1 MVLPP
6 VVTVDDAS
14 KAAAQMYGW
23 QAEAV
28 ALTGERDKNYLL
40 RTAEAGDVVLK
51 FINPAEEAAE
61 TDLQIQVLLWLE
73 QHNCAVMVPKTL
85 RTAAGELV
93 GDYAVGDQVYKVR
106 AYTYLNGV
114 SVAQAQ
120 MSDAMQ
126 QSFGEHAAQLVL
138 ALEGFDQPALSRV
151 LLWDVMHLNQLRAWA
166 EEVLSQDELG
176 QCVFAYLDRFE
187 QTILPALQALP
198 QQVIHGDIS
207 KSNTVASSADAAS
220 IHGVLD
226 FGDLCKAPRV
236 VELAVAASYAL
247 DAETGD
253 LQAALARV
261 VDGYA
266 AVLPL
271 SSEESTLVFDL
282 IIARLVQRIVIS
294 EWRASHFPN
303 NRDYIL
309 RSTAQARQLLGR
321 LMHISEAQ
329 KQSGKGQGNA

>member
-1 MVLPP
+1 MVSPP

-14 KAAAQMYGW
+14 KVAADLYGW
-23 QAEAV
+23 QAEAI

-40 RTAEAGDVVLK
+40 HTQEAGDVVLK

-61 TDLQIQVLLWLE
+61 TDLQIQVLLWLA
-73 QHNCAVMVPKTL
+73 QQNCAVVVPKAL
-85 RTAAGELV
+85 RSRTGDLVCDYTVGE
-93 GDYAVGDQVYKVR
+93 QVYKVR

-120 MSDAMQ
+120 MGAALQ
-126 QSFGEHAAQLVL
+126 QSFGAQAAQLVR
-138 ALEGFDQPALSRV
+138 ALEGFDHPALSRV

-166 EEVLSQDELG
+166 EEVLPQDEMG
-176 QCVFAYLDRFE
+176 QFVFAYLDQFE
-187 QTILPALQALP
+187 QTILPVLQALP

-207 KSNTVASSADAAS
+207 KSNTVASSADATS

-253 LQAALARV
+253 LQAALAGIV
-261 VDGYA
+261 AAYA

-271 SSEESTLVFDL
+271 SEAESALIPDL

-309 RSTAQARQLLGR
+309 RSNAQARQLLGQ
-321 LMHISEAQ
+321 LMQVSAAN
-329 KQSGKGQGNA
+329 K

>member
-1 MVLPP
+1 MVSPP
-6 VVTVDDAS
+6 VVTIDDAS
-14 KAAAQMYGW
+14 KVAADLYGW
-23 QAEAV
+23 KAEAI

-40 RTAEAGDVVLK
+40 HTQEAGDVVLK

-61 TDLQIQVLLWLE
+61 TDLQIQVLLWLA
-73 QHNCAVMVPKTL
+73 QQNCAVVVPKAL
-85 RTAAGELV
+85 RSRTGDLVCDYTVGE
-93 GDYAVGDQVYKVR
+93 QVYKVR

-120 MSDAMQ
+120 MGAALQ
-126 QSFGEHAAQLVL
+126 QSFGAQAAQLVR
-138 ALEGFDQPALSRV
+138 ALEGFDHPALSRV
-151 LLWDVMHLNQLRAWA
+151 LLWDVMDLNQLRAWA
-166 EEVLSQDELG
+166 EEVLPQDEMG
-176 QCVFAYLDRFE
+176 QFVFAYLDQFE
-187 QTILPALQALP
+187 QTILPVLQALP

-207 KSNTVASSADAAS
+207 KSNTVASSADATS

-253 LQAALARV
+253 LQAALAGIV
-261 VDGYA
+261 AAYA

-271 SSEESTLVFDL
+271 SEAESALIPDL
-282 IIARLVQRIVIS
+282 IVARLVQRIVIS

-309 RSTAQARQLLGR
+309 RSNAQARQLLGQ
-321 LMHISEAQ
+321 LMQVSAAN
-329 KQSGKGQGNA
+329 K

>member
-1 MVLPP
+1 MFSPP

-14 KAAAQMYGW
+14 KVAADLYGW
-23 QAEAV
+23 QAEAI

-40 RTAEAGDVVLK
+40 RTQEAGDVVLK

-61 TDLQIQVLLWLE
+61 TDLQIQVLLWLA
-73 QHNCAVMVPKTL
+73 QQNCAVVVPKAL
-85 RTAAGELV
+85 RSRTGDLVCDYTVGE
-93 GDYAVGDQVYKVR
+93 QVYKVR

-120 MSDAMQ
+120 MGAALQ
-126 QSFGEHAAQLVL
+126 QSFGAQAAQLVR
-138 ALEGFDQPALSRV
+138 ALEGFDHPALSRV

-166 EEVLSQDELG
+166 EEVLPQDEMG
-176 QCVFAYLDRFE
+176 QFVFAYLDQFE
-187 QTILPALQALP
+187 QTILPVLQALP

-207 KSNTVASSADAAS
+207 KSNTVASSADASS

-253 LQAALARV
+253 LQAALAGIV
-261 VDGYA
+261 AAYA

-271 SSEESTLVFDL
+271 SEAESALIPDL
-282 IIARLVQRIVIS
+282 IVARLVQRIVIS

-309 RSTAQARQLLGR
+309 RSNAQARQLLGQ
-321 LMHISEAQ
+321 LMQVSAAN
-329 KQSGKGQGNA
+329 K

>member
-1 MVLPP
+1 MVSPP

-14 KAAAQMYGW
+14 KVAADLYGW
-23 QAEAV
+23 QAEAI

-40 RTAEAGDVVLK
+40 HTQEAGDVVLK

-61 TDLQIQVLLWLE
+61 TDLQIQVLLWLA
-73 QHNCAVMVPKTL
+73 QQNCAVVVPKAL
-85 RTAAGELV
+85 RSRTGDLVCDYTVGE
-93 GDYAVGDQVYKVR
+93 QVYKVR

-120 MSDAMQ
+120 MGAALQ
-126 QSFGEHAAQLVL
+126 QSFGTQAAQLVR
-138 ALEGFDQPALSRV
+138 ALEGFDHPALSRV

-166 EEVLSQDELG
+166 EEVLPQDEMG
-176 QCVFAYLDRFE
+176 QFVFAYLNQFG
-187 QTILPALQALP
+187 QTILPVLQALP

-207 KSNTVASSADAAS
+207 KSNTVASSADATS

-226 FGDLCKAPRV
+226 FGDVCKAPRV

-253 LQAALARV
+253 LQAALAGIV
-261 VDGYA
+261 AAYA

-271 SSEESTLVFDL
+271 SEAESALIPDL

-309 RSTAQARQLLGR
+309 RSNAQARQLLGQ
-321 LMHISEAQ
+321 LMQVSAAN
-329 KQSGKGQGNA
+329 K

>member
-1 MVLPP
+1 MVSPP
-6 VVTVDDAS
+6 VVTIDDAS
-14 KAAAQMYGW
+14 KVAADLYGW
-23 QAEAV
+23 KAEAID
-28 ALTGERDKNYLL
+28 LTGERDKNYLL
-40 RTAEAGDVVLK
+40 HTQEAGDVVLK

-61 TDLQIQVLLWLE
+61 TDLQIQVLLWLA
-73 QHNCAVMVPKTL
+73 QQNCAVVVPKAL
-85 RTAAGELV
+85 RSRTGDLVCDYTVGE
-93 GDYAVGDQVYKVR
+93 QVYKVR

-120 MSDAMQ
+120 MGAALQ
-126 QSFGEHAAQLVL
+126 QSFGAQAAQLVR
-138 ALEGFDQPALSRV
+138 ALEGFDHPALSRV

-166 EEVLSQDELG
+166 EEVLPQDEMG
-176 QCVFAYLDRFE
+176 QFVFAYLDQFE
-187 QTILPALQALP
+187 QTILPVLQALP

-207 KSNTVASSADAAS
+207 KSNTVASSADASS

-253 LQAALARV
+253 LQAALAGIV
-261 VDGYA
+261 AAYA

-271 SSEESTLVFDL
+271 SEAESALIPDL
-282 IIARLVQRIVIS
+282 IVARLVQRIVIS

-309 RSTAQARQLLGR
+309 RSNAQARQLLGQ
-321 LMHISEAQ
+321 LMQVSAAN
-329 KQSGKGQGNA
+329 K

>member
-1 MVLPP
+1 MVSPP

-14 KAAAQMYGW
+14 KVAADLYGW
-23 QAEAV
+23 QAEAI

-40 RTAEAGDVVLK
+40 HTQEAGDVVLK

-61 TDLQIQVLLWLE
+61 TDLQIQVLLWLA
-73 QHNCAVMVPKTL
+73 QQNCAVVVPKAL
-85 RTAAGELV
+85 RSRTGDLVCDYTVGE
-93 GDYAVGDQVYKVR
+93 QVYKVR

-120 MSDAMQ
+120 MGAALQ
-126 QSFGEHAAQLVL
+126 QSFGAQAAQLVR
-138 ALEGFDQPALSRV
+138 ALEGFDHPALSRV

-166 EEVLSQDELG
+166 EEVLPQDEMG
-176 QCVFAYLDRFE
+176 QFVFAYLNQFE
-187 QTILPALQALP
+187 QTILPVLQALP

-207 KSNTVASSADAAS
+207 KSNTVASSADASS

-253 LQAALARV
+253 LQAALAGIV
-261 VDGYA
+261 AAYA

-271 SSEESTLVFDL
+271 SEAESALIPDL
-282 IIARLVQRIVIS
+282 IIARLVQRIEIS

-309 RSTAQARQLLGR
+309 RSNAQARQLLGQ
-321 LMHISEAQ
+321 LMQVSAAN
-329 KQSGKGQGNA
+329 K

>member
-1 MVLPP
+1 MVSPP

-14 KAAAQMYGW
+14 KVAADLYGW
-23 QAEAV
+23 QAEAI

-40 RTAEAGDVVLK
+40 HTQEAGDVVLK

-61 TDLQIQVLLWLE
+61 TDLQIQVLLWLA
-73 QHNCAVMVPKTL
+73 QQNCAVVVPKAL
-85 RTAAGELV
+85 RSRTGDLVCDYTVGE
-93 GDYAVGDQVYKVR
+93 QVYKVR

-120 MSDAMQ
+120 MGAALQ
-126 QSFGEHAAQLVL
+126 QSFGTQAAQLVR
-138 ALEGFDQPALSRV
+138 ALEGFDHPALSRV

-166 EEVLSQDELG
+166 EEVLPQDEMG
-176 QCVFAYLDRFE
+176 QFVFAYLNQFE
-187 QTILPALQALP
+187 QTILPVLQALP

-207 KSNTVASSADAAS
+207 KSNTVASSADATS

-253 LQAALARV
+253 LQAALAGIV
-261 VDGYA
+261 AAYA

-271 SSEESTLVFDL
+271 SEAESALIPDL

-309 RSTAQARQLLGR
+309 RSNAQARQLLGQ
-321 LMHISEAQ
+321 LMQVSAAN
-329 KQSGKGQGNA
+329 K

>member
-1 MVLPP
+1 MVSPP
-6 VVTVDDAS
+6 VVTIDDAS
-14 KAAAQMYGW
+14 KVAADLYGW
-23 QAEAV
+23 QAEAI

-40 RTAEAGDVVLK
+40 HTQEAGDVVLK

-61 TDLQIQVLLWLE
+61 TDLQIQVLLWLA
-73 QHNCAVMVPKTL
+73 QQNCAVVVPKAL
-85 RTAAGELV
+85 RSRTGDLVCDYTVGE
-93 GDYAVGDQVYKVR
+93 QVYKVR

-120 MSDAMQ
+120 MGAALQ
-126 QSFGEHAAQLVL
+126 QSFGAQAAQLVR
-138 ALEGFDQPALSRV
+138 ALEGFDHPALSRV

-166 EEVLSQDELG
+166 EEVLPQDEMG
-176 QCVFAYLDRFE
+176 QFVFAYLDQFE
-187 QTILPALQALP
+187 QTILPVLQALP

-207 KSNTVASSADAAS
+207 KSNTVASSADASS

-253 LQAALARV
+253 LQAALAGIV
-261 VDGYA
+261 AAYA

-271 SSEESTLVFDL
+271 SEAESALIPDL
-282 IIARLVQRIVIS
+282 IVARLVQRIVIS

-309 RSTAQARQLLGR
+309 RSNAQARQLLGQ
-321 LMHISEAQ
+321 LMQVSAAN
-329 KQSGKGQGNA
+329 K

>member
-1 MVLPP
+1 MVSPP
-6 VVTVDDAS
+6 VVTIDDAS
-14 KAAAQMYGW
+14 KVAADLYGW
-23 QAEAV
+23 QAEAI

-40 RTAEAGDVVLK
+40 HTQEAGDVVLK

-61 TDLQIQVLLWLE
+61 TDLQIQVLLWLA
-73 QHNCAVMVPKTL
+73 QQNCAVVVPKAL
-85 RTAAGELV
+85 RSRTGDLVCDYTVGE
-93 GDYAVGDQVYKVR
+93 QVYKVR

-120 MSDAMQ
+120 MGAALQ
-126 QSFGEHAAQLVL
+126 QSFGTQAAQLVR
-138 ALEGFDQPALSRV
+138 ALEGFDHPALSRV

-166 EEVLSQDELG
+166 EEVLPQDEMG
-176 QCVFAYLDRFE
+176 QFVFAYLNQFE
-187 QTILPALQALP
+187 QTILPVLQALP

-207 KSNTVASSADAAS
+207 KSNTVASSADATS

-253 LQAALARV
+253 LQAALAGIV
-261 VDGYA
+261 AAYA

-271 SSEESTLVFDL
+271 SEAESALIPDL
-282 IIARLVQRIVIS
+282 IVARLVQRIVIS

-309 RSTAQARQLLGR
+309 RSNAQARQLLGQ
-321 LMHISEAQ
+321 LMQVSAAN
-329 KQSGKGQGNA
+329 K

>member
-1 MVLPP
+1 MVSPP

-14 KAAAQMYGW
+14 KVAADLYGW
-23 QAEAV
+23 QAEAI

-40 RTAEAGDVVLK
+40 HTQEAGDVVLK

-61 TDLQIQVLLWLE
+61 TDLQIQVLLWLA
-73 QHNCAVMVPKTL
+73 QQNCAVVVPKAL
-85 RTAAGELV
+85 RSRTGDLVCDYTVGE
-93 GDYAVGDQVYKVR
+93 QVYKVR

-120 MSDAMQ
+120 MGAALQ
-126 QSFGEHAAQLVL
+126 QSFGTQAAQLVR
-138 ALEGFDQPALSRV
+138 ALEGFDHPALSRV

-166 EEVLSQDELG
+166 EEVLPQDEMG
-176 QCVFAYLDRFE
+176 QFVFAYLNQFE
-187 QTILPALQALP
+187 QTILPVLQALP

-207 KSNTVASSADAAS
+207 KSNTVASSADASS

-253 LQAALARV
+253 LQAALAGIV
-261 VDGYA
+261 AAYA

-271 SSEESTLVFDL
+271 SEAESALIPDL

-309 RSTAQARQLLGR
+309 RSNAQARQLLGQ
-321 LMHISEAQ
+321 LMQVSAAN
-329 KQSGKGQGNA
+329 K

>member
-1 MVLPP
+1 MVSPP

-14 KAAAQMYGW
+14 KVAADLYGW
-23 QAEAV
+23 QAEAI

-40 RTAEAGDVVLK
+40 HTQEAGDVVLK

-61 TDLQIQVLLWLE
+61 TDLQIQVLLWLA
-73 QHNCAVMVPKTL
+73 QQNCAVVVPKAL
-85 RTAAGELV
+85 RSRTGDLVCDYTVGE
-93 GDYAVGDQVYKVR
+93 QVYKVR

-120 MSDAMQ
+120 MGAALQ
-126 QSFGEHAAQLVL
+126 QSFGAQAAQLVR
-138 ALEGFDQPALSRV
+138 ALEGFDHPALSRV

-166 EEVLSQDELG
+166 EEVLPQDEMG
-176 QCVFAYLDRFE
+176 QFVFAYLNQFE
-187 QTILPALQALP
+187 QTILPVLQALP

-207 KSNTVASSADAAS
+207 KSNTVASSADATS

-253 LQAALARV
+253 LQAALAGIV
-261 VDGYA
+261 AAYA

-271 SSEESTLVFDL
+271 SEAESALIPDL

-309 RSTAQARQLLGR
+309 RSNAQARQLLGQ
-321 LMHISEAQ
+321 LMQVSAAN
-329 KQSGKGQGNA
+329 K

>member
-1 MVLPP
+1 MVSPP

-14 KAAAQMYGW
+14 KVAADLYGW
-23 QAEAV
+23 QAEAI

-40 RTAEAGDVVLK
+40 HTQEAGDVVLK

-61 TDLQIQVLLWLE
+61 TDLQIQVLLWLA
-73 QHNCAVMVPKTL
+73 QQNCAVVVPKAL
-85 RTAAGELV
+85 RSRTGDLVCDYTVGE
-93 GDYAVGDQVYKVR
+93 QVYKVR

-120 MSDAMQ
+120 MGAALQ
-126 QSFGEHAAQLVL
+126 QSFGAQAAQLVR
-138 ALEGFDQPALSRV
+138 ALEGFDHPALSRV

-166 EEVLSQDELG
+166 EEVLPQDEMG
-176 QCVFAYLDRFE
+176 QFVFAYLDQFE
-187 QTILPALQALP
+187 QTILPVLQALP

-207 KSNTVASSADAAS
+207 KSNTVASSADASS

-253 LQAALARV
+253 LQAALAGIV
-261 VDGYA
+261 AAYA

-271 SSEESTLVFDL
+271 SEAESALIPDL
-282 IIARLVQRIVIS
+282 IVARLVQRIVIS

-309 RSTAQARQLLGR
+309 RSNAQARQLLGQ
-321 LMHISEAQ
+321 LMQVSAAN
-329 KQSGKGQGNA
+329 K

>member
-1 MVLPP
+1 MVSPP

-14 KAAAQMYGW
+14 KVAADLYGW
-23 QAEAV
+23 QAEAI

-40 RTAEAGDVVLK
+40 HTQEAGDVVLK

-61 TDLQIQVLLWLE
+61 TDLQIQVLLWLA
-73 QHNCAVMVPKTL
+73 QQNCAVVVPKAL
-85 RTAAGELV
+85 RSRTGDLVCDYTVGE
-93 GDYAVGDQVYKVR
+93 QVYKVR

-120 MSDAMQ
+120 MGAALQ
-126 QSFGEHAAQLVL
+126 QSFGAQAAQLVR
-138 ALEGFDQPALSRV
+138 ALEGFDHPALSRV

-166 EEVLSQDELG
+166 EEVLPQDEMG
-176 QCVFAYLDRFE
+176 QFVFAYLNQFE
-187 QTILPALQALP
+187 QTILPVLQALP

-207 KSNTVASSADAAS
+207 KSNTVASSADATS

-253 LQAALARV
+253 LQAALAGIV
-261 VDGYA
+261 AAYA

-271 SSEESTLVFDL
+271 SEAESALIPDL
-282 IIARLVQRIVIS
+282 IVARLVQRIVIS

-309 RSTAQARQLLGR
+309 RSNAQARQLLGQ
-321 LMHISEAQ
+321 LMQVSAAN
-329 KQSGKGQGNA
+329 K

>member
-1 MVLPP
+1 MVSPP

-14 KAAAQMYGW
+14 KVAADLYGW
-23 QAEAV
+23 QAEAI

-40 RTAEAGDVVLK
+40 HTQEAGDVVLK

-61 TDLQIQVLLWLE
+61 TDLQIQVLLWLA
-73 QHNCAVMVPKTL
+73 QQNCAVVVPKAL
-85 RTAAGELV
+85 RSRTGDLVCDYTVGE
-93 GDYAVGDQVYKVR
+93 QVYKVR

-120 MSDAMQ
+120 MGAALQ
-126 QSFGEHAAQLVL
+126 QSFGAQAAQLVR
-138 ALEGFDQPALSRV
+138 ALEGFDHPALSRV

-166 EEVLSQDELG
+166 EEVLPQDEMG
-176 QCVFAYLDRFE
+176 QFVFAYLDQFE
-187 QTILPALQALP
+187 QTILPVLQALP

-207 KSNTVASSADAAS
+207 KSNTVASSADASS

-253 LQAALARV
+253 LQAALAGIV
-261 VDGYA
+261 AAYA

-271 SSEESTLVFDL
+271 SEAESALIPDL

-309 RSTAQARQLLGR
+309 RSNAQARQLLGQ
-321 LMHISEAQ
+321 LMQVSAAN
-329 KQSGKGQGNA
+329 K

>member
-1 MVLPP
+1 MVSPP
-6 VVTVDDAS
+6 VVTIDDAS
-14 KAAAQMYGW
+14 KVAADLYGW
-23 QAEAV
+23 KAEAI

-40 RTAEAGDVVLK
+40 HTQEAGDVVLK

-61 TDLQIQVLLWLE
+61 TDLQIQVLLWLA
-73 QHNCAVMVPKTL
+73 QQNCAVVVPKAL
-85 RTAAGELV
+85 RSRTGDLVCDYTVGE
-93 GDYAVGDQVYKVR
+93 QVYKVR

-120 MSDAMQ
+120 MGAALQ
-126 QSFGEHAAQLVL
+126 QSFGAQAAQLVR
-138 ALEGFDQPALSRV
+138 ALEGFDHPALSRV

-166 EEVLSQDELG
+166 EEVLPQDEMG
-176 QCVFAYLDRFE
+176 QFVFAYLDQFE
-187 QTILPALQALP
+187 QTILPVLQALP

-207 KSNTVASSADAAS
+207 KSNTVASSADASS

-247 DAETGD
+247 DADTGD
-253 LQAALARV
+253 LQAALAGIV
-261 VDGYA
+261 AAYA

-271 SSEESTLVFDL
+271 SEAESALIPDL
-282 IIARLVQRIVIS
+282 IVARLVQRIVIS

-309 RSTAQARQLLGR
+309 RSNAQARQLLGQ
-321 LMHISEAQ
+321 LMQVSAAN
-329 KQSGKGQGNA
+329 K

>member
-1 MVLPP
+1 MVSPP
-6 VVTVDDAS
+6 VVTIDDAS
-14 KAAAQMYGW
+14 KVAADLYGW
-23 QAEAV
+23 KAEAI

-40 RTAEAGDVVLK
+40 RTQEAGDVVLK

-61 TDLQIQVLLWLE
+61 TDLQIQVLLWLA
-73 QHNCAVMVPKTL
+73 QQNCAVVVPKAL
-85 RTAAGELV
+85 RSRTGDLVCDYTVGE
-93 GDYAVGDQVYKVR
+93 QVYKVR

-120 MSDAMQ
+120 MGAALQ
-126 QSFGEHAAQLVL
+126 QSFGAQAAQLVR
-138 ALEGFDQPALSRV
+138 ALEGFDHPALSRV

-166 EEVLSQDELG
+166 EEVLPQDEMG
-176 QCVFAYLDRFE
+176 QFVFAYLDQFE
-187 QTILPALQALP
+187 QTILPVLQALP

-207 KSNTVASSADAAS
+207 KSNTVASSADASS

-253 LQAALARV
+253 LQAALAGIV
-261 VDGYA
+261 AAYA

-271 SSEESTLVFDL
+271 SEAESALIPDL
-282 IIARLVQRIVIS
+282 IVARLVQRIVIS

-309 RSTAQARQLLGR
+309 RSNAQARQLLGQ
-321 LMHISEAQ
+321 LMQVSAAN
-329 KQSGKGQGNA
+329 K

>member
-1 MVLPP
+1 MVSPP

-14 KAAAQMYGW
+14 KVAADLYGW
-23 QAEAV
+23 KAEAI

-40 RTAEAGDVVLK
+40 HTQEAGDVVLK

-61 TDLQIQVLLWLE
+61 TDLQIQVLLWLA
-73 QHNCAVMVPKTL
+73 QQNCAVVVPKAL
-85 RTAAGELV
+85 RSRTGDLVCDYTVGE
-93 GDYAVGDQVYKVR
+93 QVYKVR

-120 MSDAMQ
+120 MGAALQ
-126 QSFGEHAAQLVL
+126 QSFGTQAAQLVR
-138 ALEGFDQPALSRV
+138 ALEGFDHPALSRV

-166 EEVLSQDELG
+166 EEVLPQDEMG
-176 QCVFAYLDRFE
+176 QFVFAYLNQFE
-187 QTILPALQALP
+187 QTILPVLQALP

-207 KSNTVASSADAAS
+207 KSNTVASSADATS

-253 LQAALARV
+253 LQAALAGIV
-261 VDGYA
+261 AAYA

-271 SSEESTLVFDL
+271 SEAESALIPDL

-309 RSTAQARQLLGR
+309 RSNAQARQLLGQ
-321 LMHISEAQ
+321 LMQVSAAN
-329 KQSGKGQGNA
+329 K